1 MKKST
6 IVCFIII
13 GLFFQNCKN
22 NKTQPANLENNTI
35 ETILVKEAVDTVNI
49 LPIDTLQT
57 KEKNAKEIIEDV
69 LTTEEV
75 IKPIEKEVEKVTEKV
90 EKTTTKIIKEE
101 TAVKDIIEQ
110 KVDKT
115 KKQTLPVTEVIV
127 EKVKETVLE
136 TKPIEG
142 KIEKEVKNTTE
153 PAVEKVPEKAVL
165 ETNNWT
171 VPSMYINMKNPTDP
185 KIDLSIGKNLYNK
198 HCKSCHGAEGYGD
211 GPKADEMNG
220 NLGDFSTEEFQA
232 QNDGALFYKTSFGR
246 DDMPEFTKKMP
257 DDEDRWLI
265 VNYMRTLAE

>member
-1 MKKST
+1 MKKTVT
-6 IVCFIII
+6 IGVLLIA
-13 GLFFQNCKN
+13 LVFQNCKN
-22 NKTQPANLENNTI
+22 NKTQPANLENNTT

-142 KIEKEVKNTTE
+142 KIEKEVKNTGKT
-153 PAVEKVPEKAVL
+153 
-165 ETNNWT
+165 
-171 VPSMYINMKNPTDP
+171 
-185 KIDLSIGKNLYNK
+185 KIIFIG
-198 HCKSCHGAEGYGD
+198 
-211 GPKADEMNG
+211 
-220 NLGDFSTEEFQA
+220 
-232 QNDGALFYKTSFGR
+232 
-246 DDMPEFTKKMP
+246 
-257 DDEDRWLI
+257 WL
-265 VNYMRTLAE
+265 LH